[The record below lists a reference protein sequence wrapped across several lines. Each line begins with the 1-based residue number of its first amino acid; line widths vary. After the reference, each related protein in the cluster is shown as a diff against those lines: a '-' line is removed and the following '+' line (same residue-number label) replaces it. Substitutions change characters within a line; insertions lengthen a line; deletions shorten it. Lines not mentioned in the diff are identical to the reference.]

1 MSKIRVVLADDH
13 LVVRA
18 GIRMLLEQDPNIE
31 VVGEAD
37 NGEQAIEL
45 VSLHSP
51 DVLLLDMEMPG
62 KNGVVVAQELTRMKA
77 KVRIL
82 GLSAHDDAQYVSSLL
97 QNGAVGYLTK
107 GEAPDKM
114 VSAVHGVARGET
126 GWFSQ
131 QVIMQM
137 ANQVQKGKEYKED
150 PKNQDN
156 FYNLTRREK
165 EILGPLRRGLT
176 SKQIATELVITERT
190 VRFHLSNLYDKLG
203 VSSRTQAIAWALKHD
218 FV

>member
-62 KNGVVVAQELTRMKA
+62 KNGVVVAQELNRMKA

-82 GLSAHDDAQYVSSLL
+82 GLSAHDDPGYVSSLL

-107 GEAPDKM
+107 GDAPDKM
-114 VSAVHGVARGET
+114 VDAVHGVARGET

-137 ANQVQKGKEYKED
+137 ANQVQKEKKKD
-150 PKNQDN
+150 L
-156 FYNLTRREK
+156 YNLTPREQEVLRALK
-165 EILGPLRRGLT
+165 EGLT
-176 SKQIATELVITERT
+176 NKQIARELSITYRT
-190 VRFHLSNLYDKLG
+190 VRFHLGNIYEKLG
-203 VSSRTQAIAWALKHD
+203 VNSRTEAIREGDKHGL
-218 FV
+218 V

>member
-18 GIRMLLEQDPNIE
+18 GIRVLLEQDPNIE

-51 DVLLLDMEMPG
+51 DVLLLDMQMPG
-62 KNGVVVAQELTRMKA
+62 KNGVVVAQELKQMKA

-82 GLSAHDDAQYVSSLL
+82 GLSAHDDPGYVSSLL
-97 QNGAVGYLTK
+97 QNGASGYLTK

-114 VSAVHGVARGET
+114 VGAVYGVARGET

-137 ANQVQKGKEYKED
+137 ANQVQKEKKKD
-150 PKNQDN
+150 L
-156 FYNLTRREK
+156 YNLTPREQEVLRALK
-165 EILGPLRRGLT
+165 EGLT
-176 SKQIATELVITERT
+176 NKQIARELSITYRT
-190 VRFHLSNLYDKLG
+190 VRFHLGNIYEKLG
-203 VSSRTQAIAWALKHD
+203 VNSRTEAIREGDKHGL
-218 FV
+218 V

>member
-137 ANQVQKGKEYKED
+137 ANQVQKEKKKD
-150 PKNQDN
+150 L
-156 FYNLTRREK
+156 YNLTPREQEVLRALK
-165 EILGPLRRGLT
+165 EGLT
-176 SKQIATELVITERT
+176 NKQIARELSITYRT
-190 VRFHLSNLYDKLG
+190 VRFHLGNIYEKLG
-203 VSSRTQAIAWALKHD
+203 VNSRTEAIREGDKHGL
-218 FV
+218 V